1 MRLRVFSLLLLVLAS
16 ASTAALSDEPK
27 RILLLNSYRSALP
40 ANREFAAGILEELDL
55 PTKIPIE
62 INTDTLNLATGY
74 DEEYVR
80 ILIETYR
87 LKYRASPPS
96 LVVATFMPAVRLLL
110 DHRRELFPG
119 IPVVLCFSEFSA
131 RPLEQ
136 PPPGVTGVVTKP
148 DFAGTLELMSRL
160 HPDMRR
166 IALIVGS
173 SDLDALREQ
182 EARQALQRFER
193 KLEFTWLRGLPLPQL
208 TETVKALPSHT
219 VILYVVQR
227 TDRDGVSYVPRN
239 VAQAVA
245 EAASVPVYGLWDTL
259 IGTGIVGGR
268 LISFELQGIAVG
280 KIARRILLGE
290 SPADI
295 PVVRMER
302 NPVVVDARQLKR
314 WNIDERLLPEGSRI
328 LYREH
333 SLWQDHRNA
342 ILVASGLIA
351 LQALLIAALLWNR
364 KRLRLAQA
372 SLTEECDLRAQSEE
386 LTRRLQTRLG
396 AADKQSTLGAFAG
409 RIAHEVN
416 QPLIAIKNYAQAAK
430 RYVPTESTKGGK
442 LTELLAEMEGEADRA
457 GNIIRKIR
465 KLLSSGQVDA
475 VPVELEPVLKEV
487 LVVMKPE
494 ADAHGCR
501 VDYRVAT
508 PVPIVLADSLQVQL
522 VMVNLLRNAIEATA
536 SYTQRGGASIS
547 INVRKTA
554 DQMVQVSVTDRGPGV
569 PPEEVDNIFES
580 LYSTKEGG
588 MGVGLQTSQR
598 IIEAHGGHI
607 WCTPNP
613 RGGAIFHFT
622 IPAAEAED

>member
-1 MRLRVFSLLLLVLAS
+1 MGLRVLSLLLLVLAS
-16 ASTAALSDEPK
+16 ASASALSEPK
-27 RILLLNSYRSALP
+27 RVLVLQSFRNAMPVNSD
-40 ANREFAAGILEELDL
+40 FIAGIREGLDQPTHIPVEIDSEDLDL
-55 PTKIPIE
+55 SRV
-62 INTDTLNLATGY
+62 N

-80 ILIETYR
+80 KLVEIYA
-87 LKYRASPPS
+87 LKYRSNPPH
-96 LVVATFMPAVRLLL
+96 LIIATHTTATRLLL
-110 DHRRELFPG
+110 SHRNELFPG
-119 IPVVLCFSEFSA
+119 VPIVFCAAVLSSEE
-131 RPLEQ
+131 LEQ
-136 PPPGVTGVVTKP
+136 LPPDVTGVTSKG
-148 DFAGTLELMSRL
+148 DFSGTLKLISRL
-160 HPDMRR
+160 HPDMRQ
-166 IALIVGS
+166 IALILGG
-173 SDLDALREQ
+173 SDLDTSVEPDVRKALRPFET
-182 EARQALQRFER
+182 RFEVI
-193 KLEFTWLRGLPLPQL
+193 WLRGLPLPEL
-208 TETVKALPSHT
+208 IETTRELPLHT
-219 VILYVVQR
+219 AILYVVQFG
-227 TDRDGVSYVPRN
+227 DRDGVSYVPRK
-239 VAQAVA
+239 VVQAVSK
-245 EAASVPVYGLWDTL
+245 AASAPVYGLWDTL
-259 IGTGIVGGR
+259 MGTGIVGGR
-268 LISFELQGIAVG
+268 LIPFEQQGVAAG

-314 WNIDERLLPEGSRI
+314 WNIDERILPEGSRI

-457 GNIIRKIR
+457 GTIIRKIR

-475 VPVELEPVLKEV
+475 VPVELDPVLKEV

-536 SYTQRGGASIS
+536 SYSQRGGASIS

-569 PPEEVDNIFES
+569 PPEEVESIFDS

-613 RGGAIFHFT
+613 AGGAIFHFT
-622 IPAAEAED
+622 IPAAEAEE